1 MNQLQ
6 AIARRIMSERGL
18 LPEFSAR
25 ALQQARAINGA
36 AHDAGPQIRD
46 LRERL
51 WVSIDNDSSRDLDQL
66 SVAEALPGGA
76 TRVFVAIADVDVL
89 VQRGS
94 AIDEHASANTTSV
107 YTAAGNFPMLPERL
121 STDLTSLNEDQERLA
136 LVMEMDVSADG
147 SVVRSEPYRAAVLN
161 RAKLAYDSVA
171 AWLEGHAPAPG
182 RLHTPALAEQLRL
195 QDRAAQSLRQL
206 RRQHGS
212 LDLQT
217 PQAEAVFE
225 GEQLADLRPA
235 EPNRAKQ
242 LIEDFMLAANAA
254 TSRYLGQ
261 RRFPLLRRVLRS
273 PERWDR
279 IAALAAQYGGRLPPE
294 PNATA
299 LARFLSARHEADPA
313 GFADLSLSVVKL
325 LGRGEYAFEL
335 PGAPQQG
342 HFGLAVSDYTH
353 ATAPNRRFPDLV
365 IQRLLKAALG
375 NQSAPYST
383 EELSAI
389 ARHCNEQE
397 QNAAKVERQVNKCA
411 AATLL
416 ASRIGERF
424 DAIVTGA
431 SASGTWV
438 RISRPAVEG
447 RLVSG
452 FHGLD
457 VGDRLRVE
465 LLSTEIEKGFIDF
478 RRAEAA

>member
-1 MNQLQ
+1 
-6 AIARRIMSERGL
+6 
-18 LPEFSAR
+18 
-25 ALQQARAINGA
+25 
-36 AHDAGPQIRD
+36 
-46 LRERL
+46 
-51 WVSIDNDSSRDLDQL
+51 
-66 SVAEALPGGA
+66 
-76 TRVFVAIADVDVL
+76 
-89 VQRGS
+89 
-94 AIDEHASANTTSV
+94 
-107 YTAAGNFPMLPERL
+107 
-121 STDLTSLNEDQERLA
+121 
-136 LVMEMDVSADG
+136 
-147 SVVRSEPYRAAVLN
+147 
-161 RAKLAYDSVA
+161 
-171 AWLEGHAPAPG
+171 
-182 RLHTPALAEQLRL
+182 
-195 QDRAAQSLRQL
+195 
-206 RRQHGS
+206 
-212 LDLQT
+212 
-217 PQAEAVFE
+217 
-225 GEQLADLRPA
+225 
-235 EPNRAKQ
+235 
-242 LIEDFMLAANAA
+242 MLAANAA

>member
-1 MNQLQ
+1 MNQLR

-18 LPEFSAR
+18 LSDFSPRALAEANAIAR
-25 ALQQARAINGA
+25 APA
-36 AHDAGPQIRD
+36 ATGPQIRD
-46 LRERL
+46 LRDRL

-66 SVAEALPGGA
+66 SVAEAQQGGGI
-76 TRVFVAIADVDVL
+76 RVLVAIADVDAL

-94 AIDEHASANTTSV
+94 ALDEHASTNTTSV

-136 LVMEMDVSADG
+136 LVVEMDVSGDG
-147 SVVRSEPYRAAVLN
+147 TVTRSEPYRAAVLN
-161 RAKLAYDSVA
+161 RAKLTYNSVA
-171 AWLEGHAPAPG
+171 AWLEGRAPAPG
-182 RLHTPALAEQLRL
+182 RLQTPALAEQLRL

-206 RRQHGS
+206 RQQHGS

-217 PQAEAVFE
+217 PQAEAVFDGAE
-225 GEQLADLRPA
+225 LADLRPA
-235 EPNRAKQ
+235 EPNRAKE

-254 TSRYLGQ
+254 TSRYLVQ

-279 IAALAAQYGGRLPPE
+279 IVALAAEHGGRLPPE
-294 PNATA
+294 PDGPA
-299 LARFLSARHEADPA
+299 LARFLAARHQADPA
-313 GFADLSLSVVKL
+313 RFADLSLSVVKL

-335 PGAPQQG
+335 PGAAQLG

-375 NQSAPYST
+375 NRAAPYPP

-416 ASRIGERF
+416 GSRIGERF

-431 SASGTWV
+431 SAKGTWV
-438 RISRPAVEG
+438 RILRPAVEG
-447 RLVSG
+447 RLVHD

-465 LLSTEIEKGFIDF
+465 LISTDVDRGFIDF
-478 RRAEAA
+478 RRAETA